1 MKALRKTKT
10 SRDRDFGCRLREWR
24 GQHRAQAG
32 VPVLLSG
39 YRNFPGRRSDRR
51 DYR

>member
-1 MKALRKTKT
+1 MKALRETKT
-10 SRDRDFGCRLREWR
+10 TRDRDFGCSLREWR

-32 VPVLLSG
+32 MPALLSG
-39 YRNFPGRRSDRR
+39 CRNFLGRRWDRR